1 MHRLRKDEY
10 MPRPRGGSGRSE
22 LVRLAIV
29 GIDAQIQ
36 DLMDKREQLA
46 KLASGA
52 VTVAPEVHTNGG
64 VTRVAVTRSEVVPAK
79 KKKRVV
85 SAETRKKL
93 KKAAKA
99 RWAKARAERR

>member
-1 MHRLRKDEY
+1 
-10 MPRPRGGSGRSE
+10 MPRPRGDSSTSE
-22 LVRLAIV
+22 LVRLAIA

-36 DLMDKREQLA
+36 NLMDKRKQLA

-52 VTVAPEVHTNGG
+52 VSVAPEVHANG
-64 VTRVAVTRSEVVPAK
+64 VNRMAVTRSEVVPAK
-79 KKKRVV
+79 KKKRFV

-99 RWAKARAERR
+99 RWAKVHAERG